1 MALPCGTA
9 GDVFSKERSTA
20 MLILLQLI
28 GGICGIA
35 SLVCY
40 ILVIVQMFQRGKTGL
55 AIACLLLLLLC
66 GVGGLI
72 AFIYGWMNA
81 NQWGI
86 KNIMLIWTACIIVS
100 FLCNGAFYAAGG
112 VTMPG
117 MPVTPQVR

>member
-1 MALPCGTA
+1 
-9 GDVFSKERSTA
+9 
-20 MLILLQLI
+20 MLGLLQII
-28 GGICGIA
+28 GVICGIG

-55 AIACLLLLLLC
+55 GIACLVLLLVC
-66 GVGGLI
+66 GVGGLV

-86 KNIMLIWTACIIVS
+86 KNIMLIWTGCIVVS
-100 FLCNGAFYAAGG
+100 LLCNVAFYAMGG

-117 MPVTPQVR
+117 MPAPPRIR